1 MNFKMDNGGFQFR
14 KTTETPRLKDAEEI
28 ERQMQAKQAEI
39 AAYRAYREQV
49 EAWRENDRLS
59 RNQAKIDQIEM
70 CERMQV

>member
-1 MNFKMDNGGFQFR
+1 
-14 KTTETPRLKDAEEI
+14 
-28 ERQMQAKQAEI
+28 MQAKQAEI